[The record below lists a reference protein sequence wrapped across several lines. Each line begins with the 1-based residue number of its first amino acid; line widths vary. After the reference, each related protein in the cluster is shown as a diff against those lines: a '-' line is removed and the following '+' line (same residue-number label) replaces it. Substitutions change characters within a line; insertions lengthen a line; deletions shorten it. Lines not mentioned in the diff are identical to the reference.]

1 MMRAVLLRNRLGAME
16 RLVRDERLFRRQAAC
31 WAVVAAVELLVLAAA
46 LAGWNAA
53 GVWWAVLAGG
63 FAAAWLLR
71 RRALRD
77 SLLSNS
83 LDPAA
88 APADA
93 QRSEV
98 ISILNRE
105 FPEMRHLLSAAS
117 EQRPDPSTGELGFL
131 QLRVIEEALD
141 HPAARQWRGMM
152 ERKVRAARQAQLL
165 ALAAMLALFWLG
177 HGVHRQRPANAVGS
191 TPLFSAEIELAPGD
205 VEVEK
210 GSSLLISARFARP
223 PAEAALVVASDSGKT
238 LRLPMT
244 RALSDPVFA
253 ASLANL
259 QEGAVYRVEYG
270 GRKSRD
276 HKIRVFEYPAL
287 VRADADLAYPAYT
300 GLTNR
305 TIRDALRVSA
315 VEGAA
320 LKYTLQL
327 NKPVARARL
336 TGRANAIELAAGS
349 NGVAIFDAGFLTNSL
364 RYSLQ
369 LTDSEGR
376 SNRTP
381 AEFVIQVLS
390 NRPPEIRIVFPS
402 GDQRVSPLE
411 ELELQGEARD
421 DFGLLKYGVGYGLAG
436 QEPRFVEL
444 GQAAA
449 ANEKRRFTNQIALE
463 DLGLAENRLLS
474 YFAWAE
480 DYGPDG
486 QPRRTFGDI
495 YFAEVRPFEEVF
507 RQDQSGASERG
518 NRDPDQNQGGGQEG
532 GSNNNP
538 RLAELQKQ
546 IVIATWKLQ
555 KAGGVPAKGGKP

>member
-16 RLVRDERLFRRQAAC
+16 CLVREERLFRRQAAC

-46 LAGWNAA
+46 LAGWSAA
-53 GVWWAVLAGG
+53 GVWWAVLAAG

-71 RRALRD
+71 RRALRE
-77 SLLSNS
+77 SLLSNG
-83 LDPAA
+83 LAPAA
-88 APADA
+88 DPADA
-93 QRSEV
+93 QRSGV

-141 HPAARQWRGMM
+141 HPAARQWRGTM
-152 ERKVRAARQAQLL
+152 ERKVRSARQAQLL

-177 HGVHRQRPANAVGS
+177 HGVHRQRPANAAFS
-191 TPLFSAEIELAPGD
+191 APLFSAEIEVAPGD
-205 VEVEK
+205 AEVEK

-259 QEGAVYRVEYG
+259 QEGAVYRIEYG

-463 DLGLAENRLLS
+463 DLGLAEDRLLS

-507 RQDQSGASERG
+507 RQDQSGASERE

-532 GSNNNP
+532 GANNNP

-555 KAGGVPAKGGKP
+555 KAGGAPAKGGKP